1 MGSKNAGA
9 GTASATLRK
18 RLVQVRA
25 CERTG
30 ESLKAYAARHG
41 ISVHSLYQAKKQ
53 ARQQGLLRP
62 HGAEKGSLT
71 RSSRPRRPRFVEA
84 ISAPAQPQPGYS
96 WRLRFSSGEVLESST
111 PLGGDEALRLID
123 VLRGRA

>member
-9 GTASATLRK
+9 GAASATLRK

-30 ESLKAYAARHG
+30 ESLKVYAARHG

-53 ARQQGLLRP
+53 ARQQGLLPP
-62 HGAEKGSLT
+62 HGAERVSPA

-84 ISAPAQPQPGYS
+84 ISAPAMLQPGYS